1 MLPNCPERLRVHFVA
16 GMSCNSH
23 TPLLLWVFKLP
34 MTAAIAWKLVPAIVF
49 NPLDDKFNFLLSQKA
64 CLNPT
69 FDGSGFIEGADTDLV
84 VDGCLID
91 IKTTINPLKDA
102 QWIYQVL
109 GYVLLDWHDENQIKD
124 VAIYFS
130 RQSFMLKWSLNDLLT
145 ELMNEPKSLSELREL
160 WYELIGANYFGKD
173 DADPFVTLRTG

>member
-1 MLPNCPERLRVHFVA
+1 
-16 GMSCNSH
+16 
-23 TPLLLWVFKLP
+23 